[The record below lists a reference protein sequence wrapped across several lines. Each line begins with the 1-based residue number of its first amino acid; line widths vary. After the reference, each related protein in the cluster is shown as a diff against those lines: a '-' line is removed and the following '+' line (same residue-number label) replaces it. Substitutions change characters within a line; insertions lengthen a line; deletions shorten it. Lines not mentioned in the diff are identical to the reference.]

1 MTPLSN
7 PPNIDPRYPT
17 GKLALDPNVT
27 PDKRRPW
34 IESIRT
40 TPAKLRAAANG
51 LSPQQLDTPYREGG
65 WTLRQVI
72 HHIPES
78 HLNAFVRFK
87 LALTEDTPTIKPY
100 NEDAWAKL
108 PDVARA
114 PIESSLALVDAL
126 HQRWVALLDVMTDAD
141 FRRPLMHPE
150 RGTIT
155 LDTLLQIYAWHG
167 PHHVG
172 HIEIVKGQGETAR
185 G

>member
-7 PPNIDPRYPT
+7 VDPRYPT
-17 GKLALDPNVT
+17 GKLSLDPNVT

-40 TPAKLRAAANG
+40 TPARLRAAANG
-51 LSPQQLDTPYREGG
+51 LSEKQLDTPYREGG
-65 WTLRQVI
+65 WTVRQVI

-78 HLNAFVRFK
+78 HANAWIRFK
-87 LALTEDTPTIKPY
+87 LALTEESPTIKPY

-108 PDVARA
+108 PDVSRA

-141 FRRPLMHPE
+141 FRRPLTHPE
-150 RGTIT
+150 RGQIT

-167 PHHVG
+167 PHHVA
-172 HIEIVKGQGETAR
+172 HIHLVKG
-185 G
+185 